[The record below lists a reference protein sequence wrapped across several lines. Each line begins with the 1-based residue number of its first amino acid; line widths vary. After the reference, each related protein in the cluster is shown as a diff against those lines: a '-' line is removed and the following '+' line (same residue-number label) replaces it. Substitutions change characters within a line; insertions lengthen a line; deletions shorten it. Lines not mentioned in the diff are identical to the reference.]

1 MAKEMANLTQL
12 PTEGMEHFLQMPD
25 LLRALLL
32 QLVKDFQTALLPVEL
47 DPDRLYSFDGLCRC
61 IELALEEH
69 LQRAGSLK
77 NVLNRVDL
85 SEKQLKKAIP
95 GALNSN
101 LRVLSELI
109 VKRELQKVV
118 IRYWYQQADDK

>member
-1 MAKEMANLTQL
+1 
-12 PTEGMEHFLQMPD
+12 MEHFLQMPD